1 MAGFTKNDLLYI
13 ERYEWN
19 QVEIIEDF
27 MMLDRNNGHQ
37 VLHFAN
43 SYAKKFFHTPL
54 KGDLHKI
61 EYMLAYRVPQDLEN
75 KTYIATFINSNW

>member
-1 MAGFTKNDLLYI
+1 MAGFTKNDLLYFEKYRWDPI
-13 ERYEWN
+13 D
-19 QVEIIEDF
+19 VTEDF
-27 MMLDRNNGHQ
+27 TVLDRKNGHQ

-43 SYAKKFFHTPL
+43 SYARQFFETPL

-75 KTYIATFINSNW
+75 KTYITTFISNNW